1 MDDVEIPLPEDSTA
15 VAPEVAA
22 EADSTTAV
30 EAEPAVVSAEDQQE
44 QAGDHTVPVG
54 PFGDDD
60 NEGWEDMEDLTVP
73 LEVAVAA
80 EQEAAVEPE
89 TAHDAESQEV
99 GLTL

>member
-30 EAEPAVVSAEDQQE
+30 EAEPAEDQQE

-73 LEVAVAA
+73 LEVAEAA

-89 TAHDAESQEV
+89 TAHEAESQEV

>member
-30 EAEPAVVSAEDQQE
+30 EAEPAEDQQE

-73 LEVAVAA
+73 LEVAEAA
-80 EQEAAVEPE
+80 EQKAAVEPE
-89 TAHDAESQEV
+89 SIDEAESHEV